1 MGTTSSHEIDNSRSS
16 SKLYWPFHSESMKK
30 KRFICNIG
38 PKIATSKN
46 AFSFLARL

>member
-1 MGTTSSHEIDNSRSS
+1 M
-16 SKLYWPFHSESMKK
+16 KLITAEAAAYFTGHSESMKK
-30 KRFICNIG
+30 KRFIRNIG